1 MLTLKEKAINNTFQ
15 IVEECRAPE
24 IKGSFYYSSIKVR
37 PPLKKQ
43 LPGKVK
49 VFSEEEVFL
58 YKLRKYRQALQ
69 EGG

>member
-1 MLTLKEKAINNTFQ
+1 MLTLKEKAINNSFQ
-15 IVEECRAPE
+15 IIEDLKAPGA
-24 IKGSFYYSSIKVR
+24 KKSFYYPSARSR

-58 YKLRKYRQALQ
+58 YKLRKYRQALLSS
-69 EGG
+69 E